1 MRTAGFEDSVITT
14 WKIRQQRKKWG
25 QVIGVRD
32 MFTGGLSTA
41 SRQEM
46 FLNSQLASWI
56 RGKITPVL
64 QVADTHIIKPVKVK
78 TSQKHLKL
86 RKELMRLAEYENTRA
101 VFDCGLYEIMKTL
114 ADVMRECIQEFHDAD
129 TVRKAMVQNCY
140 LELRPDMKKRKFEK
154 SSEQD
159 WSKGMK
165 RGSHRMRTSWL
176 DGRFKNFDE
185 QSGMPNRF
193 DHKIVPE
200 LDIEHTC
207 LPEIGQKRGLS
218 SWKEMLATGQMSTSD
233 FAELQEEEWFE
244 MEIAALEG
252 IEGLE
257 QYKEL
262 MKTPAQQRQERG
274 IDPKLKSQKRDGE
287 KAKSKQARKEK
298 ERISKA
304 EVSKEARLAMRA
316 LKGEGY
322 SIAQI
327 ATQCVKP
334 QVGKGKKTAKS
345 KLVGAMAQAL
355 IKAKAAKKAKA
366 KADAEL
372 EAGGSPSYYLFGW
385 GVKGQGL
392 LGFMNLIIMQFLLGG
407 GFFTPQ

>member
-56 RGKITPVL
+56 RGKITPVM

-78 TSQKHLKL
+78 TAQKHQKL
-86 RKELMRLAEYENTRA
+86 RKELMKLAELENTRA
-101 VFDCGLYEIMKTL
+101 VFECGLYEIMKTV
-114 ADVMRECIQEFHDAD
+114 AEVMRECIQEFHDAD

-140 LELRPDMKKRKFEK
+140 CELRPNMEKGRFEK
-154 SSEQD
+154 TIEQE
-159 WSKGMK
+159 WSKGLK

-176 DGRFKNFDE
+176 DTRFANFDE
-185 QSGMPNRF
+185 ETGMPNCF
-193 DHKIVPE
+193 DNKINPE
-200 LDIEHTC
+200 LELEHTC
-207 LPEIGQKRGLS
+207 LPEIGQKRCLS
-218 SWKEMLATGQMSTSD
+218 SWKHMLTTGEMSESD
-233 FAELQEEEWFE
+233 FKELQEEHWFE
-244 MEIAALEG
+244 MEVSGLAG
-252 IEGLE
+252 IEGLQ

-262 MKTPAQQRQERG
+262 MKTPAQQRLDRG
-274 IDPKLKSQKRDGE
+274 IDPNLKSQKRDGE
-287 KAKSKQARKEK
+287 KTKAKQARKEK

-304 EVSKEARLAMRA
+304 EVSAETRKTMRGFKA
-316 LKGEGY
+316 EGY
-322 SIAQI
+322 SLAQI
-327 ATQCVKP
+327 STQCVRP

-345 KLVGAMAQAL
+345 KLIGAMAKAL
-355 IKAKAAKKAKA
+355 AKAHAKKKA
-366 KADAEL
+366 QASAELQEL
-372 EAGGSPSYYLFGW
+372 EAGGSPSYYLFGL

-407 GFFTPQ
+407 

>member
-56 RGKITPVL
+56 RGKITPVI

-78 TSQKHLKL
+78 TSHKHLQL
-86 RKELMRLAEYENTRA
+86 RKELMKLAELENTRA

-114 ADVMRECIQEFHDAD
+114 ADVMRECRQEFHDAD

-140 LELRPDMKKRKFEK
+140 LELRPNIKEGKFEK
-154 SSEQD
+154 TSEQE

-176 DGRFKNFDE
+176 DGRFANFDE
-185 QSGMPNRF
+185 ELRMPKRF
-193 DHKIVPE
+193 DNKIKAECDV
-200 LDIEHTC
+200 EHTC
-207 LPEIGQKRGLS
+207 LPEIGQKRCLS
-218 SWKEMLATGQMSTSD
+218 SWKEMLANGQMTESD
-233 FAELQEEEWFE
+233 FRELQEEEWFE
-244 MEIAALEG
+244 MEISGLDG

-257 QYKEL
+257 QYKDL
-262 MKTPAQQRQERG
+262 MKTPAQQRLERG

-287 KAKSKQARKEK
+287 KTKAKQARKEK

-304 EVSKEARLAMRA
+304 EVSKEAREAMRA
-316 LKGEGY
+316 LKADGY

-327 ATQCVKP
+327 ATQCVRP
-334 QVGKGKKTAKS
+334 QVGKGKKTARS

-355 IKAKAAKKAKA
+355 IKAKAKKKAKA
-366 KADAEL
+366 KEDAEL
-372 EAGGSPSYYLFGW
+372 EAGGFSCYYLFG
-385 GVKGQGL
+385 
-392 LGFMNLIIMQFLLGG
+392 LG
-407 GFFTPQ
+407 

>member
-56 RGKITPVL
+56 RGKITPVI

-78 TSQKHLKL
+78 TSHKHLQL
-86 RKELMRLAEYENTRA
+86 RKELMKLAELENTRA

-140 LELRPDMKKRKFEK
+140 LELRPNIKEGKFEK
-154 SSEQD
+154 TSEQE

-176 DGRFKNFDE
+176 DGRFANFDE
-185 QSGMPNRF
+185 ELRMPKRF
-193 DHKIVPE
+193 DNKIKPE
-200 LDIEHTC
+200 SDVEHTC
-207 LPEIGQKRGLS
+207 LPEIGQKRCLS
-218 SWKEMLATGQMSTSD
+218 SWKEMLANGQMTESD
-233 FAELQEEEWFE
+233 FRELQEEEWFE
-244 MEIAALEG
+244 MEISGLDG

-257 QYKEL
+257 QYKDL
-262 MKTPAQQRQERG
+262 MKTPAQQRLERG

-287 KAKSKQARKEK
+287 KTKAKQARKEK

-304 EVSKEARLAMRA
+304 EVSKEAREAMRA
-316 LKGEGY
+316 LKADGY

-327 ATQCVKP
+327 ATQCVRP

-355 IKAKAAKKAKA
+355 IKAKAKKKAKA
-366 KADAEL
+366 KEDAEL
-372 EAGGSPSYYLFGW
+372 EAGGFSCYYLFGF
-385 GVKGQGL
+385 G
-392 LGFMNLIIMQFLLGG
+392 
-407 GFFTPQ
+407 